1 MTGITTDSPAGQP
14 APPPENTERGG
25 LDRTVLKGMAWT
37 GGSRW
42 LAQILS
48 WLSTMVVARILTPD
62 DYGIVSM
69 AVVIVSL
76 MGPLGDW
83 GIGTAIVQRPGLSE
97 RSYAQLGGLVML
109 FGLAVSV
116 LTAATAG
123 LMAYLFRQPAV
134 RGVLLVYAF
143 TLFVAA
149 ARVLSASLLRRELRF
164 DTLARLAA
172 LEAFTSVAVVLL
184 MALLG
189 LGYWAL
195 VGGYAISTAVGT
207 VATVLRRPHRVA
219 LPRDRALI
227 KDVLTFGTHLTA
239 ANFAGLVYNKADF
252 AVVGRL
258 LGSTA
263 LGAYTLGWQFASVPV
278 ERISYIFSDV
288 LWPVFAK
295 IQDDHKALTRYVLRM
310 SEGLALVI
318 FPITAGLALVAD
330 DFVAVALGPKWGAA
344 VLPLRILSFYAGVR
358 SLNLLMGSVLYGKGL
373 MKVAL
378 HLQLRAVFMLV
389 PLFYIGARWWGLGG
403 VATAWVVGLPI
414 ATVIP
419 AYRIISRLIGFTLR
433 DYFGALRSALE
444 ATLLMAAAV
453 LAVNALLPASGHAVV
468 LLTAQVLVG
477 VVTYGLI
484 LRVRH
489 WDRIRA
495 FWGLV
500 GELRRTRRPARPV
513 APAPV
518 PPV

>member
-1 MTGITTDSPAGQP
+1 MTETTAGSTAGQAVETGEP
-14 APPPENTERGG
+14 GG
-25 LDRTVLKGMAWT
+25 LDRTLLRGMAWT

-42 LAQILS
+42 LAQLLS

-97 RSYAQLGGLVML
+97 RSYAQLGGLVLL
-109 FGLAVSV
+109 FGLAVSL

-123 LMAYLFRQPAV
+123 LMAHLFRQPAV
-134 RGVLLVYAF
+134 RGVLVVYAA

-164 DTLARLAA
+164 DTLARLGA
-172 LEAFTSVAVVLL
+172 LEAFTSVIVVLI
-184 MALLG
+184 MALMG

-195 VGGYAISTAVGT
+195 VGGYTISTVVGT
-207 VATVLRRPHRVA
+207 VATVLKRPHRVA
-219 LPRDRALI
+219 VPRDRALI
-227 KDVLTFGTHLTA
+227 KDILAFGTNLTG

-252 AVVGRL
+252 AVVGRV
-258 LGSTA
+258 LGSKA

-295 IQDDHKALTRYVLRM
+295 IQDDHKSLTRYVLRM
-310 SEGLALVI
+310 SEGLAIVI

-358 SLNLLMGSVLYGKGL
+358 SLNLLMGAVLYGKGL

-378 HLQLRAVFMLV
+378 HLQLRAVFVLV
-389 PLFYIGARWWGLGG
+389 PMFYVGARWIGLGG

-419 AYRIISRLIGFTLR
+419 AYRIVSRLIGFTLR
-433 DYFGALRSALE
+433 DYFASLRSALE
-444 ATLLMAAAV
+444 ATLLMAATV
-453 LAVNALLPASGHAVV
+453 LVVSTILPTSWHPAALL
-468 LLTAQVLVG
+468 TTKVLVG
-477 VVTYGLI
+477 VVTYALAMR
-484 LRVRH
+484 LRH

-495 FWGLV
+495 FWGIV
-500 GELRRTRRPARPV
+500 AELRHSRHRSPGTPPALVFPE
-513 APAPV
+513 
-518 PPV
+518 